1 MPNSPERQFAMDFE
15 DDLSDGG
22 DKKVQDKHKRDEKRT
37 YRTPEGEEREIVN
50 DPEPPSGKKDSSG
63 WV

>member
-1 MPNSPERQFAMDFE
+1 MDFE